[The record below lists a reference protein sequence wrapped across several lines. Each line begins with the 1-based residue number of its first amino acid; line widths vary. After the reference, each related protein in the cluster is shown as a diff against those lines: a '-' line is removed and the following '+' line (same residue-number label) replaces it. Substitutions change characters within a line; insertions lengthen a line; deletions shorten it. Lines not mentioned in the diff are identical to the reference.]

1 MNTIKTIVLQQPD
14 LLWQWDYSR
23 SIFDIIISIMI
34 KFKIHHS
41 TNYLTLSNSNV
52 TTNDVNALNSQDYVI
67 SGLYYWP
74 GPLYTHVRQHYG
86 LSFKSDRPNHVIL
99 TPRGLLYN
107 LKFTDLDHFQPRNTC
122 AC

>member
-41 TNYLTLSNSNV
+41 TNHLTLSNSDV
-52 TTNDVNALNSQDYVI
+52 TTNVNVNALNSQDYI
-67 SGLYYWP
+67 
-74 GPLYTHVRQHYG
+74 
-86 LSFKSDRPNHVIL
+86 
-99 TPRGLLYN
+99 YN
-107 LKFTDLDHFQPRNTC
+107 LWPLLLAWPTLH